1 MTAIMWFGALLVVC
15 GVVTLA
21 LAAIHRGQLSSS
33 HVDPIAG
40 RTLEPWR
47 FLRGG
52 GHNWPG
58 LLLIAIG
65 GITLLLGALV
75 YPQ

>member
-1 MTAIMWFGALLVVC
+1 MSAVMWFGALLVVC

-21 LAAIHRGQLSSS
+21 LAAVHRGQLSDS
-33 HVDPIAG
+33 HVDPG

-47 FLRGG
+47 MRGG
-52 GHNWPG
+52 GRNWPG
-58 LLLIAIG
+58 LVLIAVG
-65 GITLLLGALV
+65 AITLLIGALV

>member
-1 MTAIMWFGALLVVC
+1 MTAVMWFGALLVVC
-15 GVVTLA
+15 GVVTFA
-21 LAAIHRGQLSSS
+21 LAVLHRGQLSDS

-47 FLRGG
+47 LRGG

-65 GITLLLGALV
+65 AITLLMGVFA

>member
-1 MTAIMWFGALLVVC
+1 MSAVMWFGALLVIC

-21 LAAIHRGQLSSS
+21 LAALHRGQLSDS

-47 FLRGG
+47 MRGG
-52 GHNWPG
+52 GRNWPG

-65 GITLLLGALV
+65 VITLLIGALV